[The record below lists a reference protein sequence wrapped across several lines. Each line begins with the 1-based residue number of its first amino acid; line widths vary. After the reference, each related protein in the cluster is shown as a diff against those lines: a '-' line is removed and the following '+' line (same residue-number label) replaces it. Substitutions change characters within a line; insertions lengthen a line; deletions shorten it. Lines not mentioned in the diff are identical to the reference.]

1 MEGGILLHCDTSN
14 RVMRTRTV
22 LDIITDIFTKNK
34 DAYQEEAKKQLVG
47 SYVVTRYNNRTY
59 KVDDIDFEMNP
70 KSEFID
76 HLNNS
81 VSFEDYYRNAYKI
94 DLKDLGQPMVS
105 KFRLKIPLGIGQ
117 ALIFLPL
124 LPYPLVGA
132 SQEDARAGRRP
143 HQDHTR
149 ARALLCRRSHRR
161 AEGRLP
167 RDEGRG

>member
-1 MEGGILLHCDTSN
+1 MLKSQLCTDGDEGGRKEYSVVLSFVGKKAIGDSTCLRLYNILFQRVFSLLGLAMVRTGTNRSHCDTSN

-76 HLNNS
+76 
-81 VSFEDYYRNAYKI
+81 
-94 DLKDLGQPMVS
+94 
-105 KFRLKIPLGIGQ
+105 
-117 ALIFLPL
+117 
-124 LPYPLVGA
+124 
-132 SQEDARAGRRP
+132 
-143 HQDHTR
+143 
-149 ARALLCRRSHRR
+149 
-161 AEGRLP
+161 
-167 RDEGRG
+167 

>member
-34 DAYQEEAKKQLVG
+34 DTYQEEAKKQLVG

-81 VSFEDYYRNAYKI
+81 VSFVDYYRSAYKI
-94 DLKDLGQPMVS
+94 DLKDIGQPMVS
-105 KFRLKIPLGIGQ
+105 K
-117 ALIFLPL
+117 
-124 LPYPLVGA
+124 V
-132 SQEDARAGRRP
+132 
-143 HQDHTR
+143 T
-149 ARALLCRRSHRR
+149 
-161 AEGRLP
+161 
-167 RDEGRG
+167 